1 MASLSRCAPLAGEGR
16 ARPPHLKLTGSSL
29 RRVQAVSVFCRWL
42 LAGLALLD
50 VCSLTSGGW
59 ACGYVRLDSALLGGS
74 AAGRFLRAQAFGASY
89 RWPLIDCGMPRTLG
103 SSRLPYLRALE
114 RRAACGCPV
123 FNSSEVLSLTCVRG
137 LAASQAMCSTRAPSD
152 FCFLPS
158 WEVELLAA
166 PEWPGALAC
175 LLPGAGLP
183 PPWCGLDVDGSDAGD
198 VVPLGV

>member
-1 MASLSRCAPLAGEGR
+1 MAASSRAGVSPAGC
-16 ARPPHLKLTGSSL
+16 SL
-29 RRVQAVSVFCRWL
+29 RGGLSPPWL
-42 LAGLALLD
+42 LMPTRFSSASASCVLRTR
-50 VCSLTSGGW
+50 C
-59 ACGYVRLDSALLGGS
+59 CPLDSALLGGS

-89 RWPLIDCGMPRTLG
+89 RWPLVDCGMPRTLG

-123 FNSSEVLSLTCVRG
+123 FKSSEVLSLTCARG

-183 PPWCGLDVDGSDAGD
+183 PPWCGLDVDGYGC
-198 VVPLGV
+198 G